1 MDHPRWRTGRVRA
14 DHGRVPP
21 TTRAV
26 RVLPVLG
33 GVTVAAAVATTGSA
47 AALPTVL
54 ALLAEL
60 AGAATLGTLL
70 LHTLTTGPTVGAR
83 PPRAAAVASAAWVL
97 LSLVLAGLEPGTRGY
112 WLFAAVLGAV
122 VGVGALGTRAW
133 TSTALLTGLAGAGV
147 VAGPLAGPAA
157 VGVGSDLGSSAVV
170 LLTLAGAA
178 WSGVLL
184 AALTAPEVIAATPA
198 DAVSAASTAATSTAL
213 RDARC
218 RAVGLGAAP
227 VLALAGTVL
236 LVQHAS
242 TTPVVALATAL
253 AAGTLALAAVLAP
266 TGRRPGPRMTL
277 VALVLGAGAVAAA
290 LARTPVQDGTP
301 AARVL
306 GYPLTGRP
314 TVAALVG
321 DWRFDLV
328 LGSAALLLAAAYL
341 LGVRTMTR
349 RSDRWPPGRTA
360 AWLAGCLVLLLTT
373 SSGVGAYS
381 RGMFSVYMVLHMS
394 LSMFAPVLL
403 VLGGPVTLALRTLP
417 THGGAAGPREWLLGL
432 LHSRASRLLTNP
444 LVAIVVFLVTL
455 YGVYFT
461 AVFTTAQQHPW
472 GYELLNIHFL
482 VSGYLFY
489 YGIIGIDPGPERP
502 PFLARLGVLFA
513 VMPFHAFF
521 GIAIIS
527 TSGIIG
533 EGFYRTLAL
542 PWVGDL
548 LSDQHTGG
556 AIAWVSGEVPLILV
570 TVSLLAQWARQ
581 DERTAVRTDRRAD
594 ADGDT
599 ELQAYNTMLEQ
610 LARGRR

>member
-1 MDHPRWRTGRVRA
+1 
-14 DHGRVPP
+14 
-21 TTRAV
+21 
-26 RVLPVLG
+26 VLPVLG
-33 GVTVAAAVATTGSA
+33 GVVVAAAVATTGSA

-70 LHTLTTGPTVGAR
+70 LHTLTTGPTVAGR
-83 PPRAAAVASAAWVL
+83 PPRATAVASAAWVL

-112 WLFAAVLGAV
+112 WLFAAVLGAA
-122 VGVGALGTRAW
+122 VGVGALSTRAW
-133 TSTALLTGLAGAGV
+133 TSAALLTGLAGAGV
-147 VAGPLAGPAA
+147 VAGPLAGPVA

-184 AALTAPEVIAATPA
+184 AALAAPEVTVAMPVTTA
-198 DAVSAASTAATSTAL
+198 DAAGVVSAASTAL

-236 LVQHAS
+236 LVQHAG

-253 AAGTLALAAVLAP
+253 AAGALALAAVLAP
-266 TGRRPGPRMTL
+266 TGRRPGPRVTL

-306 GYPLTGRP
+306 GYPLPGRP

-321 DWRFDLV
+321 DWRFDIV

-349 RSDRWPPGRTA
+349 RGDRWPPGRTA

-417 THGGAAGPREWLLGL
+417 THRGAAGPREWLLGL